1 MVPLPRFYPIL
12 DAGFFSDAEELFAAA
27 KELAASGWTLLQYR
41 NKSGKAREMLEQA
54 RELRRIFPFQGR
66 ETQESQNPHPVA
78 QNATRMGHP
87 SSYNSIK
94 LIMNDRADLCLAAE
108 FDGIHVG
115 QDDLSPESVRK
126 IIGPDR
132 WLGVST
138 HNPEQLAEADKTSAD
153 YLAIGPVFAT
163 SSKENPDPVV
173 GLEGVRRARALTR
186 KPLVAIGGITR
197 ANAASVIEA
206 GADSV
211 AVISDL
217 IRDPRKSAE
226 EFFRILR

>member
-1 MVPLPRFYPIL
+1 MALLPRLYAIL
-12 DAGFFSDAEELFAAA
+12 DAACFSDEKALFVAAEGLAAA
-27 KELAASGWTLLQYR
+27 GCNLIQYR
-41 NKSGKAREMLEQA
+41 NKSGNARVMLAQA
-54 RELRRIFPFQGR
+54 RELMLRLASTGGQ
-66 ETQESQNPHPVA
+66 SPHPIGA
-78 QNATRMGHP
+78 QYAPIRVGH
-87 SSYNSIK
+87 SRTIR
-94 LIMNDRADLCLAAE
+94 LIMNDRADLCLAAG

-115 QDDLSPESVRK
+115 QDDLLPESVRK

-138 HNPEQLAEADKTSAD
+138 HNPEQLAEADQTSAD

-163 SSKENPDPVV
+163 SSKAKPDPAV
-173 GLEGVRRARALTR
+173 GLEGVRRARLLTR

-217 IRDPRKSAE
+217 LESPRKSAE